1 MVDIHHTS
9 TANAPV
15 AVMFEYMDDYRT
27 VPKWM
32 FGMSKLEP
40 IGDKERGL
48 GAVLEGSMKLGPK
61 TLHSTVEVTQWE
73 QNKVLAMKSIKGFVN
88 RSTWH
93 FTPVDDETT
102 ELTVDFTYELPG
114 GMAGR
119 ALGKVIEPFVSIA
132 IKHTES
138 LLREQVEKVYS
149 EQKR

>member
-1 MVDIHHTS
+1 MVDIHHS
-9 TANAPV
+9 SKANAPV

-40 IGDKERGL
+40 IGEQERGL

-61 TLHSTVEVTQWE
+61 TLHSTIEVTQWE

-88 RSTWH
+88 RSTWR
-93 FTPVDDETT
+93 FAPVDEETT
-102 ELTVDFTYELPG
+102 QLTVDFTYELPG
-114 GMAGR
+114 GLAGR

-132 IKHTES
+132 ITHTEN
-138 LLREQVEKVYS
+138 LLREQVEKVYA